1 MRRFMDNNLAFLM
14 QPTSLLKALACFVAG
29 GD

>member
-1 MRRFMDNNLAFLM
+1 MDNSLAFLM
-14 QPTSLLKALACFVAG
+14 QLTASLKALACFVAG